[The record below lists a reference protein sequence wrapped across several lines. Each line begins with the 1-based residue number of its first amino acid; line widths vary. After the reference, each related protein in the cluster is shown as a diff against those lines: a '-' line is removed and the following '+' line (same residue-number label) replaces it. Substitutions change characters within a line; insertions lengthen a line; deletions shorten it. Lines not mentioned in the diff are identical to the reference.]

1 MTWYAAKKKYNASSA
16 NQEDLKYHLMHVKI
30 LINISTET
38 YFSKNIN
45 KYLTELCVREVWSFR
60 YWPWEASGSCSVGG
74 VLTWFGHFWHLCL
87 AFLWRFSPPCYTY
100 KDSEGDRGMM
110 KHRTPNTHTH
120 TSSYLSLSL
129 CQLSPQP
136 FSVTLVSSCLPLSV
150 FCSVLKKAQGRSI
163 KVWMTWKLWS
173 QCEHT
178 HKHGH
183 SLENNMVCIHTCTES
198 TLCISVGS
206 AGFVDSICSAP
217 RHLPFAPHPLWQ
229 VEGIQTQKL
238 RRHTLNSTDT
248 WLVFRLH
255 THTHIYTPAVVQSYS
270 APWCQAGWAVRRVFI
285 PPALRPN
292 RGWGIRPDSPQK
304 NSNIQ

>member
-1 MTWYAAKKKYNASSA
+1 MSHW
-16 NQEDLKYHLMHVKI
+16 
-30 LINISTET
+30 
-38 YFSKNIN
+38 
-45 KYLTELCVREVWSFR
+45 
-60 YWPWEASGSCSVGG
+60 
-74 VLTWFGHFWHLCL
+74 CL
-87 AFLWRFSPPCYTY
+87 AV
-100 KDSEGDRGMM
+100 
-110 KHRTPNTHTH
+110 
-120 TSSYLSLSL
+120 SL
-129 CQLSPQP
+129 CQSFVLCWRKRRAAASKYEWLE
-136 FSVTLVSSCLPLSV
+136 SSDLNVS
-150 FCSVLKKAQGRSI
+150 
-163 KVWMTWKLWS
+163 
-173 QCEHT
+173 T

-198 TLCISVGS
+198 TLCNSVGS

-255 THTHIYTPAVVQSYS
+255 THSYIHTCCGAELQCPMVPGRLSSASRVYTTCS
-270 APWCQAGWAVRRVFI
+270 W
-285 PPALRPN
+285 PN

>member
-1 MTWYAAKKKYNASSA
+1 MWESCGVLDTGPEKLVEAAVLVGFLHGLVTFDTSA
-16 NQEDLKYHLMHVKI
+16 WHFFGDFSLPATLRKI
-30 LINISTET
+30 
-38 YFSKNIN
+38 
-45 KYLTELCVREVWSFR
+45 VREIEGWWST
-60 YWPWEASGSCSVGG
+60 G
-74 VLTWFGHFWHLCL
+74 LQ
-87 AFLWRFSPPCYTY
+87 
-100 KDSEGDRGMM
+100 
-110 KHRTPNTHTH
+110 THTH
-120 TSSYLSLSL
+120 TLRPISVCHCVNYLHSRSVSHWCLAVSL
-129 CQLSPQP
+129 CQSFVLCWRKRRAAASKYEWLE
-136 FSVTLVSSCLPLSV
+136 SSDLNVS
-150 FCSVLKKAQGRSI
+150 
-163 KVWMTWKLWS
+163 
-173 QCEHT
+173 T

-198 TLCISVGS
+198 TLCNSVGS